1 MPDDTRTAGADRD
14 PRDVAVR
21 AGEVMWAG
29 DTASQAMGMDL
40 VEVSPGRAVL
50 RMTVRDDMLNGHG
63 TCHGGHIFTL
73 ADSAF
78 AFACNSRG
86 TTTVAQAADI
96 TFLAPARGGD
106 VLVATGVERLRR
118 GRNGITDV
126 TVVDEATGD
135 VIAEFRGRSRQVG
148 GSFID

>member
-1 MPDDTRTAGADRD
+1 MPDDTRMAGADRD
-14 PRDVAVR
+14 PRDVAAR
-21 AGEVMWAG
+21 AGAVMWAG

-40 VEVSPGRAVL
+40 VEVGPGRAVL

-78 AFACNSRG
+78 AFACNSHG

-106 VLVATGVERLRR
+106 VMVATGVERLRR

-126 TVVDEATGD
+126 TVVDEATGE